1 MKEPARISRHF
12 IEELDDVK
20 QRLVAMGR
28 LVEERIQLAMRALLD
43 RDLHLTRTVI
53 DGDAEIDRFQLE
65 IDDRCFTLLAL
76 QQPMASDLRSLVA
89 AVKINSD
96 LERAGDL
103 AVNIA
108 EATARYLSHPPVKML
123 ADIPRMATLAQG
135 MLHDALESFISR
147 DVSAAQRVLERDD
160 TLDELKMEAF
170 RELLACML
178 HDSRTIEAT
187 LNLVLVSRHLE
198 RIGDHATNIAEDVI
212 FIVAAKD
219 VRHAEVTRELTP
231 SFTPS

>member
-147 DVSAAQRVLERDD
+147 DIAAAQRVLERND
-160 TLDELKMEAF
+160 TLDESKIEAF

-178 HDSRTIEAT
+178 HDSRTIEA

-212 FIVAAKD
+212 FIVAARD
-219 VRHAEVTRELTP
+219 VRHAEVARELTP
-231 SFTPS
+231 SLTLS